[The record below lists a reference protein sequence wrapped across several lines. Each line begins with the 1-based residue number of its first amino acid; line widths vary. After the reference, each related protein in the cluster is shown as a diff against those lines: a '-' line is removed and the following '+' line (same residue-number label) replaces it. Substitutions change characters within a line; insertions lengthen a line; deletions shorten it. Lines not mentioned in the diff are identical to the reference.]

1 MGGCYLVGVTTT
13 SFAAFS
19 EKNALQQ
26 SPFFWGIEDSGNKY
40 EGARYHSSGGS
51 RRGQSSYAVELTPA
65 EAPRNEDDVLFGSRE
80 VVTCVIDLDS
90 RSLTFWR
97 NEELLGTLVTNVPR
111 GGNLYPVVVPFNA
124 GSTVAVTGMGD
135 DPLPLLRSFATDW
148 KQAQQEKHIQR
159 RQKLLSE
166 RSVLVRNGML
176 TPELVNVLREIYR
189 HSSSNP
195 YQNVQLNRV
204 EASRLWYR
212 CGMKLSHLD
221 ELLKTKIPPSN
232 EICFEDFLENFIRV
246 VQEEDDEFLS
256 RQQSD
261 SQGST
266 VFQVSTG

>member
-1 MGGCYLVGVTTT
+1 MTDGFTERRTDWTKAKQSYKVGIKENGENMGGCYLVGVTTT

-135 DPLPLLRSFATDW
+135 DPLPLLSSFATDW

-166 RSVLVRNGML
+166 RSVL
-176 TPELVNVLREIYR
+176 
-189 HSSSNP
+189 
-195 YQNVQLNRV
+195 
-204 EASRLWYR
+204 
-212 CGMKLSHLD
+212 CGNSVSL
-221 ELLKTKIPPSN
+221 
-232 EICFEDFLENFIRV
+232 
-246 VQEEDDEFLS
+246 
-256 RQQSD
+256 QSTRTAKR
-261 SQGST
+261 GAPLIL
-266 VFQVSTG
+266 